1 MRTSSGSGTRPKSS
15 ALAVEVRVPHEG
27 RAFAALASKLG
38 TEGVFVSTFHGVR
51 EGASVMVELSLPDG
65 PLLVHGTVARAPLVG
80 AAGFAV
86 VFDDLPP
93 ESRARIL
100 AAAGLIARATA

>member
-1 MRTSSGSGTRPKSS
+1 MRTSSGTRPKSS
-15 ALAVEVRVPHEG
+15 ALAVEVRIPQEG
-27 RAFAALASKLG
+27 RAFAALAGKLA

-51 EGASVMVELSLPDG
+51 EGTSVVVELTLPDG
-65 PLLVHGTVARAPLVG
+65 ALLVHGIVGRAPIVG

-100 AAAGLIARATA
+100 AATGSVASALG

>member
-1 MRTSSGSGTRPKSS
+1 MRTSSGTRPKSS

-27 RAFAALASKLG
+27 RAFAALAGKLG
-38 TEGVFVSTFHGVR
+38 TEGVFVSTFHSVR
-51 EGASVMVELSLPDG
+51 EGTSVVVELTLPDG
-65 PLLVHGTVARAPLVG
+65 ALLVHGTVARAPIVG
-80 AAGFAV
+80 SAGFAV

-100 AAAGLIARATA
+100 AASAHLTHATG